1 MQNLDRYACA
11 VPSAAQPWLESLPW
25 EQRRFVLS
33 LCRIT
38 CVSAA
43 SASRA
48 AVAGSLQADPL
59 YAELLEHLLA
69 DQGCRQRVDGHL
81 KRFHI
86 PLTLSEPLLEG
97 YLHQL
102 YAHLAQDSQPPPYLC
117 LEAALHL
124 LTSDEER
131 SSIFHYV
138 LGFELLKLMF
148 QLSWSQHERL
158 YRLQVSQEEFIRAY
172 IKPIQRAHRHN
183 RIIRPKDEGQFFARR
198 DYFVQPPN
206 LTSDRLTN
214 LVMTTFTV
222 ASAVNLGLSLICHP
236 SSFQF
241 DHAAVFAAEPEEAIF
256 NQVV

>member
-1 MQNLDRYACA
+1 M
-11 VPSAAQPWLESLPW
+11 
-25 EQRRFVLS
+25 LS

-38 CVSAA
+38 CVSAPA
-43 SASRA
+43 SVSRSIA
-48 AVAGSLQADPL
+48 TGCLQAGSLHD
-59 YAELLEHLLA
+59 LLETDLLWRLLA
-69 DQGCRQRVDGHL
+69 DQGCRQRVDGQL

-86 PLTLSEPLLEG
+86 PLTLTEPLLKA
-97 YLHQL
+97 YLRQL
-102 YAHLAQDSQPPPYLC
+102 YTHLAQDSQPPPHLY

-124 LTSDEER
+124 VTSDEER
-131 SSIFHYV
+131 SSIFHYI

-158 YRLQVSQEEFIRAY
+158 YRLQVSQEDFIRAY
-172 IKPIQRAHRHN
+172 IKPIQQAHRNN

-198 DYFVQPPN
+198 DYFVQLPR
-206 LTSDRLTN
+206 LAGDRLTH

-222 ASAVNLGLSLICHP
+222 ASTVNLGLSLICHP

-241 DHAAVFAAEPEEAIF
+241 DYATVFAAEPEEAIF